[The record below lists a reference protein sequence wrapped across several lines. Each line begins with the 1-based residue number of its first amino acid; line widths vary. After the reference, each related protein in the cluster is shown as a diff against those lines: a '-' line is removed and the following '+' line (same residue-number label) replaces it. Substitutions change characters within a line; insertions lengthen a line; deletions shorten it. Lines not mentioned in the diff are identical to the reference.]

1 MGLRNL
7 EHGAE
12 NIQDKGEAKLNPLQ
26 IEALGT
32 LMNNGSRTDDNAST
46 RRDSLHVVATGDNP
60 WSIAK
65 RSLQSGGET
74 DLSPARIQNEILR
87 IGKLNADTCP
97 EFLSRPKELQIGTPL
112 KLGQG
117 PTESPAGKTAVS
129 DDTSHRT
136 PRALQGENTEPPEN
150 KNRKVDF
157 KLDNDGKYTI
167 KEGEGLADI
176 AYNSLARS
184 GFTDIND
191 RAVRHEMQRLA
202 DLNRSALPDG
212 HHGKLRA
219 QPGDKLQVVPPD
231 RLESYRELKELVEST
246 SAAVST
252 DALECENR
260 PITWKDAPT
269 DKSTNV
275 RECEKVVLPFNA
287 RAHIWKGGEAIA
299 KYGST
304 YIAYPGS
311 RVTATSGSF
320 GVVFP
325 GASIKEYPGALMM
338 PAKLPDEKGKQ

>member
-1 MGLRNL
+1 MGLSNL
-7 EHGAE
+7 EHSAE
-12 NIQDKGEAKLNPLQ
+12 NIQDNGESKPNQLQ
-26 IEALGT
+26 LEALGE
-32 LMNNGSRTDDNAST
+32 LMKTGSNANDKSRSQT
-46 RRDSLHVVATGDNP
+46 TMHIVATGDNP

-65 RSLQSGGET
+65 RSLQSDGET
-74 DLSPARIQNEILR
+74 NLSPARIQKEILR

-112 KLGQG
+112 KLGSG
-117 PTESPAGKTAVS
+117 PIESPAGKTDVS
-129 DDTSHRT
+129 PDSFHQN
-136 PRALQGENTEPPEN
+136 PRSLQGENAERPDTN
-150 KNRKVDF
+150 KRKVDF
-157 KLDNDGKYTI
+157 SLDNDGKYTI

-176 AYNSLARS
+176 AYNSLSSS

-219 QPGDKLQVVPPD
+219 LPGDKLQVVPPN
-231 RLESYRELKELVEST
+231 RLDNYRELKALVEST

-252 DALECENR
+252 DGLECENR
-260 PITWKDAPT
+260 PIAWKDAPT
-269 DKSTNV
+269 DQSTNV

-311 RVTATSGSF
+311 RVTANSGSF

-338 PAKLPDEKGKQ
+338 PAKLPDDPGK